1 MSRTLILTISAFQDL
16 DGVYAYLADMT
27 SVVRADA
34 FFEAINDVM
43 QGLLEFPFR
52 GVAFQDAALP
62 EHANIRRVLV
72 WTHQI
77 VYEIGETSII
87 IIAVIDQRRDAHAL
101 LLERTYRD

>member
-1 MSRTLILTISAFQDL
+1 MSRTLMLTISAFQDL

-27 SVVRADA
+27 SVERADA

-43 QGLLEFPFR
+43 HGLLEFPFR

-77 VYEIGETSII
+77 
-87 IIAVIDQRRDAHAL
+87 
-101 LLERTYRD
+101 ERAKGTGLRVPYHNDHLPGKRFRSFAQ